1 MKRIR
6 IIAVLLAGLFGAS
19 YANAQE
25 VLTLQDALKYA
36 LQNKAEAKKSA
47 LDVENAE
54 YKIDE
59 VRAGALPQVSANG
72 SITYN
77 PLLQKSALPA
87 EIFGGEPGE
96 TIMVAFGQKWQA
108 NAAASV
114 TQQIFN
120 QSLFT
125 GLKAAKTTREF
136 YQINNT
142 LTEENLI
149 EKVANSYY
157 EVFQTQLQLKTLD
170 INLESTRKT
179 RDVIKGLV
187 DAGLGKK
194 IDLDRTT
201 VAVNNLEA
209 QRQQVINALELQE
222 NALKFAIGMDITKD
236 IVLPE
241 ETFNISVEKMYD
253 TADVN
258 SRTEIA
264 LLNKQS
270 ELLALNR
277 KSIVSNYYP
286 SLSFTGNFG
295 YLGMGNVFP
304 TFGSDGFKW
313 SNFSGLGLNLSI
325 PIFNGGATRS
335 RIRQAD
341 IELRKTAVDIQD
353 AKLGLSLANE
363 NAKTQ
368 IKNSLLT
375 INTNRSN
382 VDLAKEVLD
391 NTNNNYQNGLATLTE
406 LLDAENAYAD
416 AQNNLNNA
424 LLNYKIAEI
433 QLIKANGQLKTL
445 VNEKLD

>member
-6 IIAVLLAGLFGAS
+6 IIAVLLAGLFSAS
-19 YANAQE
+19 YASAQE
-25 VLTLQDALKYA
+25 VLTLQDAIKYA
-36 LQNKAEAKKSA
+36 LQNKADAKKSA
-47 LDVENAE
+47 LELENSE
-54 YKIDE
+54 YLIDE
-59 VRAGALPQVSANG
+59 VRAGALPQVNASG
-72 SITYN
+72 TLTYN

-96 TIMVAFGQKWQA
+96 TIMVAFGQKWQT
-108 NAAASV
+108 NAAVSV
-114 TQQIFN
+114 SQQIFN

-125 GLKAAKTTREF
+125 GLKAAKSTREF

-157 EVFQTQLQLKTLD
+157 QVFQTQLQLKTLD
-170 INLESTRKT
+170 INLESTKKT

-194 IDLDRTT
+194 IDLDRTS
-201 VAVNNLEA
+201 VAVNNLES
-209 QRQQVINALELQE
+209 QRQQVLNALELQE
-222 NALKFAIGMDITKD
+222 NALKFAIGMEITKD
-236 IVLPE
+236 VVLPE
-241 ETFNISVEKMYD
+241 ETFDISLEKIYE

-270 ELLALNR
+270 ELLELNR

-295 YLGMGNVFP
+295 YLGMGNIFP
-304 TFGSDGFKW
+304 TFGKDGFKW
-313 SNFSGLGLNLSI
+313 SNFSGIGLNLSI
-325 PIFNGGATRS
+325 PIFNGGATKS
-335 RIRQAD
+335 RINQAN
-341 IELRKTAVDIQD
+341 IEIRKTQVEIDD

-382 VDLAKEVLD
+382 VNLAKEVLD
-391 NTNNNYQNGLATLTE
+391 NTNNNYKNGLATLTE

-416 AQNNLNNA
+416 AQNNLNTA
-424 LLNYKIAEI
+424 LLNYKVAEV
-433 QLIKANGQLKTL
+433 QLIKSNGQLKTL
-445 VNEKLD
+445 INE

>member
-1 MKRIR
+1 MKRIK
-6 IIAVLLAGLFGAS
+6 IIAVLLAGLFGAT
-19 YANAQE
+19 YAHAQE
-25 VLTLQDALKYA
+25 VLTLQEAIKYA

-47 LDVENAE
+47 LEVENAE
-54 YKIDE
+54 YQIEE
-59 VRAGALPQVSANG
+59 VRAGAKPQLSANA
-72 SITYN
+72 SINYN

-96 TIMVAFGQKWQA
+96 TLMVAFGQKWQA
-108 NAAASV
+108 NATASV
-114 TQQIFN
+114 SQQIFN

-136 YQINNT
+136 YQINNS

-149 EKVANSYY
+149 EKVANAYY
-157 EVFQTQLQLKTLD
+157 QVFQTQMQLNTLE
-170 INLESTRKT
+170 INLASTKKT

-194 IDLDRTT
+194 IDLDRTS

-209 QRQQVINALELQE
+209 QRQQIINALELQE
-222 NALKFAIGMDITKD
+222 NALKFAIGMDITTD

-241 ETFNISVEKMYD
+241 ETFDISLETIAE

-258 SRTEIA
+258 NRTEIA
-264 LLNKQS
+264 LLNKQN
-270 ELLALNR
+270 ELLELNR
-277 KSIVSNYYP
+277 KSIVSAYYP
-286 SLSFTGNFG
+286 SVSFTGNFG

-313 SNFSGLGLNLSI
+313 SNFSGLGLNVSI
-325 PIFNGGATRS
+325 PIFNGGATRA
-335 RIRQAD
+335 RIRQAE
-341 IELRKTAVDIQD
+341 IDIQKTRVD
-353 AKLGLSLANE
+353 MEDTRLGLSLANE

-375 INTNRSN
+375 INTNKSN
-382 VDLAKEVLD
+382 VVLAKEVLD

-416 AQNNLNNA
+416 AQNNLNTA
-424 LLNYKIAEI
+424 LLNYKVAEV
-433 QLIKANGQLKTL
+433 QLIKANGQLKSL
-445 VNEKLD
+445 VNEK

>member
-1 MKRIR
+1 MKRIK
-6 IIAVLLAGLFGAS
+6 IIAVLLAGLFGAT
-19 YANAQE
+19 YAHAQE
-25 VLTLQDALKYA
+25 VLTLQEAIKYA

-47 LDVENAE
+47 LEVENAE
-54 YKIDE
+54 YQIEE
-59 VRAGALPQVSANG
+59 VRAGAKPQLSANA
-72 SITYN
+72 SINYN

-96 TIMVAFGQKWQA
+96 TLMVAFGQKWQA
-108 NAAASV
+108 NATASV
-114 TQQIFN
+114 SQQIFN

-136 YQINNT
+136 YQINNS

-149 EKVANSYY
+149 EKVANAYY
-157 EVFQTQLQLKTLD
+157 QVFQTQMQLNTLE
-170 INLESTRKT
+170 INLVSTKKT
-179 RDVIKGLV
+179 RDVIQGLV

-194 IDLDRTT
+194 IDLDRTS

-209 QRQQVINALELQE
+209 QRQQIINALELQE
-222 NALKFAIGMDITKD
+222 NALKFAIGMDITTD

-241 ETFNISVEKMYD
+241 ETFDISLETIAE

-258 SRTEIA
+258 NRTEIA
-264 LLNKQS
+264 LLNKQT
-270 ELLALNR
+270 ELLELNR
-277 KSIVSNYYP
+277 KSIVSAYYP
-286 SLSFTGNFG
+286 SVSFTGNFG

-313 SNFSGLGLNLSI
+313 SNFSGLGLNVSI
-325 PIFNGGATRS
+325 PIFNGGATRA
-335 RIRQAD
+335 RIRQAE
-341 IELRKTAVDIQD
+341 IDIQKTRVD
-353 AKLGLSLANE
+353 MEDTRLGLSLANE

-375 INTNRSN
+375 INTNKSN
-382 VDLAKEVLD
+382 VGLAKEVLD

-416 AQNNLNNA
+416 AQNNLNTA
-424 LLNYKIAEI
+424 LLNYKVAEV
-433 QLIKANGQLKTL
+433 QLIKANGQLKSL
-445 VNEKLD
+445 VNEK

>member
-6 IIAVLLAGLFGAS
+6 IIAVLLAGLFSAS
-19 YANAQE
+19 YASAQE
-25 VLTLQDALKYA
+25 VLTLQDAIKYA
-36 LQNKAEAKKSA
+36 LQNKADAKKSA
-47 LDVENAE
+47 LELENSE
-54 YKIDE
+54 YLIDE
-59 VRAGALPQVSANG
+59 VRAGALPQVNASG
-72 SITYN
+72 TLTYN

-96 TIMVAFGQKWQA
+96 TIMVAFGQKWQT
-108 NAAASV
+108 NAAVSV
-114 TQQIFN
+114 SQQIFN

-125 GLKAAKTTREF
+125 GLKAAKSTREF

-157 EVFQTQLQLKTLD
+157 QVFQTQLQLKTLD
-170 INLESTRKT
+170 INLESTKKT

-194 IDLDRTT
+194 IDLDRTS
-201 VAVNNLEA
+201 VAVNNLES
-209 QRQQVINALELQE
+209 QRQQVLNALELQE
-222 NALKFAIGMDITKD
+222 NALKFAIGMEITKD
-236 IVLPE
+236 VVLPE
-241 ETFNISVEKMYD
+241 ETFDISLEKIYE

-258 SRTEIA
+258 SRTEIT

-270 ELLALNR
+270 ELLELNR

-295 YLGMGNVFP
+295 YLGMGNIFP
-304 TFGSDGFKW
+304 TFGKDGFKW
-313 SNFSGLGLNLSI
+313 SNFSGIGLNLSI
-325 PIFNGGATRS
+325 PIFNGGATKS
-335 RIRQAD
+335 RINQAN
-341 IELRKTAVDIQD
+341 IEIRKTQVEIDD

-382 VDLAKEVLD
+382 VNLAKEVLD
-391 NTNNNYQNGLATLTE
+391 NTNNNYKNGLATLTE

-416 AQNNLNNA
+416 AQNNLNTA
-424 LLNYKIAEI
+424 LLNYKVAEV
-433 QLIKANGQLKTL
+433 QLIKSNGKLKTL
-445 VNEKLD
+445 INE

>member
-6 IIAVLLAGLFGAS
+6 IIAVLLAGLFSAS
-19 YANAQE
+19 YASAQE
-25 VLTLQDALKYA
+25 VLTLQDAIKYA
-36 LQNKAEAKKSA
+36 LQNKADAKKSA
-47 LDVENAE
+47 LELENSE
-54 YKIDE
+54 YLIDE
-59 VRAGALPQVSANG
+59 VRAGALPQVNASG
-72 SITYN
+72 TLTYN

-96 TIMVAFGQKWQA
+96 TIMVAFGQKWQT
-108 NAAASV
+108 NAAVSV
-114 TQQIFN
+114 SQQIFN

-125 GLKAAKTTREF
+125 GLKAAKSTREF

-157 EVFQTQLQLKTLD
+157 QVFQTQLQLKTLD
-170 INLESTRKT
+170 INLESTKKT

-194 IDLDRTT
+194 IDLDRTS
-201 VAVNNLEA
+201 VAVNNLES
-209 QRQQVINALELQE
+209 QRQQVLNALELQE
-222 NALKFAIGMDITKD
+222 NALKFAIGMEITKD
-236 IVLPE
+236 VVLPE
-241 ETFNISVEKMYD
+241 ETFDISLEKIYE

-270 ELLALNR
+270 ELLELNR

-295 YLGMGNVFP
+295 YLGMGNIFP
-304 TFGSDGFKW
+304 TFGKDGFKW
-313 SNFSGLGLNLSI
+313 SNFSGIGLNLSI
-325 PIFNGGATRS
+325 PIFNGGATKS
-335 RIRQAD
+335 RINQAD
-341 IELRKTAVDIQD
+341 IEIRKTQVEIDD

-382 VDLAKEVLD
+382 VNLAKEVLD
-391 NTNNNYQNGLATLTE
+391 NTNNNYKNGLATLTE

-416 AQNNLNNA
+416 AQNNLNTA
-424 LLNYKIAEI
+424 LLNYKVAEV
-433 QLIKANGQLKTL
+433 QLIKSNGKLKTL
-445 VNEKLD
+445 INE

>member
-6 IIAVLLAGLFGAS
+6 IIAVLLAGLFSAS
-19 YANAQE
+19 YASAQE
-25 VLTLQDALKYA
+25 VLTLQDAIKYA
-36 LQNKAEAKKSA
+36 LQNKADAKKSA
-47 LDVENAE
+47 LELENSE
-54 YKIDE
+54 YLIDE
-59 VRAGALPQVSANG
+59 VRAGALPQVNASG
-72 SITYN
+72 TLTYN

-96 TIMVAFGQKWQA
+96 TIMVAFGQKWQT
-108 NAAASV
+108 NAAVSV
-114 TQQIFN
+114 SQQIFN

-125 GLKAAKTTREF
+125 GLKAAKSTREF

-157 EVFQTQLQLKTLD
+157 QVFQTQLQLKTLD
-170 INLESTRKT
+170 INLESTKKT

-194 IDLDRTT
+194 IDLDRTS
-201 VAVNNLEA
+201 VAVNNLES
-209 QRQQVINALELQE
+209 QRQQVLNALELQE
-222 NALKFAIGMDITKD
+222 NALKFAIGMEITKD
-236 IVLPE
+236 VVLPE
-241 ETFNISVEKMYD
+241 ETFDISLEKIYE
-253 TADVN
+253 TTDVN

-270 ELLALNR
+270 ELLELNR

-295 YLGMGNVFP
+295 YLGMGNIFP
-304 TFGSDGFKW
+304 TFGKDGFKW
-313 SNFSGLGLNLSI
+313 SNFSGIGLNLSI
-325 PIFNGGATRS
+325 PIFNGGATKS
-335 RIRQAD
+335 RINQAD
-341 IELRKTAVDIQD
+341 IEIRKTQVEIDD

-382 VDLAKEVLD
+382 VNLAKEVLD
-391 NTNNNYQNGLATLTE
+391 NTNNNYKNGLATLTE

-416 AQNNLNNA
+416 AQNNLNTA
-424 LLNYKIAEI
+424 LLNYKVAEV
-433 QLIKANGQLKTL
+433 QLIKSNGKLKTL
-445 VNEKLD
+445 INE

>member
-6 IIAVLLAGLFGAS
+6 IIAVLLAGLFSAS
-19 YANAQE
+19 YASAQE
-25 VLTLQDALKYA
+25 VLTLQDAIKYA
-36 LQNKAEAKKSA
+36 LQNKADAKKSA
-47 LDVENAE
+47 LELENSE
-54 YKIDE
+54 YLIDE
-59 VRAGALPQVSANG
+59 VRAGALPQVNASG
-72 SITYN
+72 TLTYN

-96 TIMVAFGQKWQA
+96 TIMVAFGQKWQT
-108 NAAASV
+108 NAAVSV
-114 TQQIFN
+114 SQQIFN

-125 GLKAAKTTREF
+125 GLKAAKSTREF

-157 EVFQTQLQLKTLD
+157 QVFQTQLQLKTLD
-170 INLESTRKT
+170 INLESTKKT

-194 IDLDRTT
+194 IDLDRTS
-201 VAVNNLEA
+201 VAVNNLES
-209 QRQQVINALELQE
+209 QRQQVLNALELQE
-222 NALKFAIGMDITKD
+222 NALKFAIGMEITKD
-236 IVLPE
+236 VVLPE
-241 ETFNISVEKMYD
+241 KTFDISLEKIYE

-270 ELLALNR
+270 ELLELNR

-295 YLGMGNVFP
+295 YLGMGNIFP
-304 TFGSDGFKW
+304 TFGKDGFKW
-313 SNFSGLGLNLSI
+313 SNFSGIGLNLSI
-325 PIFNGGATRS
+325 PIFNGGATKS
-335 RIRQAD
+335 RINQAD
-341 IELRKTAVDIQD
+341 IEIRKTQVEIDD

-382 VDLAKEVLD
+382 VNLAKEVLD
-391 NTNNNYQNGLATLTE
+391 NTNNNYKNGLATLTE

-416 AQNNLNNA
+416 AQNNLNTA
-424 LLNYKIAEI
+424 LLNYKVAEV
-433 QLIKANGQLKTL
+433 QLIKSNGKLKTL
-445 VNEKLD
+445 INE